1 MDADKRGGNGA
12 AGYVVLNGQQ
22 IFGGQDS
29 ASGIFTGARWANGG
43 RVAMPPRSLRLNA
56 GDTIDFVVGSNGAP
70 DNDLT
75 ALNAIVRR
83 VPTFTISAPATSVAG
98 QDVTVTVDGPAT
110 LTAVALRRDGMN
122 VGTDRVAPFQFVLKN
137 LTAGV
142 YELQAEGLAGG
153 ILAPSNTLSLT
164 VNDAPAST
172 LARRGDS
179 TTTDVTTAV
188 GSTYKC
194 ITTGTWDRADIW
206 RRSSD
211 GGSGVP
217 GPNDVAIIPD
227 NVEVT
232 LDGNRTVRKLFAAGR
247 VRGQAGTTIRELSA
261 TEQLGISGSLSDLTV
276 KIPVGSVLTNVKGSA
291 FFENIKVENDGE
303 MVISKSLFAVG
314 GSVANRGAVTLRTP
328 PAQGGPVILS
338 APTIMLAGTVRM
350 GPGVAIAGRLIGL
363 DGSTLIGNDG
373 STLIGNDGSTLI
385 GNDGSTLIG
394 LDGSTLIG
402 NDGSTLIGNDGST
415 LIGNDG
421 STLIGNDGSTLVG
434 NDGASLGQ
442 VNAAALIGN
451 DGSTRPAPFVE
462 SVNGTPSGSVGISS
476 TNSVLSGNCNFI
488 GNVALNGG
496 YLLPGASPGT
506 MVVAGNLSLSA
517 NTTTVLEVGGGS
529 TQPAASDRLSVLGS
543 ANLGGNLIVRTVN
556 GFTPA
561 ANDNIPLLTYS
572 AVNGNFASVTS
583 NAQIAFGPDGA
594 TVRVNGANPPAP
606 KALNISTRMRVETG
620 ENVLIAGFI
629 ITGSVPKKVIL
640 RGLGP
645 SLPVNG
651 KLANP
656 TLSLDGGAVVNDD
669 WRSTQQAEII
679 ATTIPPTSD
688 LESAIVA
695 TLNPGPHTAILSGR
709 NNGTGV
715 GLVEVYDL
723 DSGVPAQLAN
733 ISTRGFVQTEEN
745 VMIGG
750 FIVGGTFPA
759 KVLLR
764 AIGPSLP
771 VAGKL
776 ADPVLELVNANGNII
791 TNDNWRATQEAEITA
806 TTVPPTD
813 DRESAIVATL
823 SPGNYTAIVRG
834 KDGTTGVA
842 LVEGFVLQ

>member
-1 MDADKRGGNGA
+1 M
-12 AGYVVLNGQQ
+12 
-22 IFGGQDS
+22 
-29 ASGIFTGARWANGG
+29 
-43 RVAMPPRSLRLNA
+43 
-56 GDTIDFVVGSNGAP
+56 
-70 DNDLT
+70 
-75 ALNAIVRR
+75 
-83 VPTFTISAPATSVAG
+83 
-98 QDVTVTVDGPAT
+98 
-110 LTAVALRRDGMN
+110 
-122 VGTDRVAPFQFVLKN
+122 
-137 LTAGV
+137 
-142 YELQAEGLAGG
+142 
-153 ILAPSNTLSLT
+153 
-164 VNDAPAST
+164 NDAPAAAI
-172 LARRGDS
+172 ARRGG
-179 TTTDVTTAV
+179 TTPDAIAAA
-188 GSTYKC
+188 GSTYDC
-194 ITTGTWDRADIW
+194 ITSGTWDRADIW
-206 RRSSD
+206 RRRSD

-217 GPNDVAIIPD
+217 GPNDTVILPSS
-227 NVEVT
+227 VQVV
-232 LDGNRTVRKLFAAGR
+232 LDTSRTVRKIFSEGRIAGPS
-247 VRGQAGTTIRELSA
+247 GSTNLELSA
-261 TEQLGISGSLSDLTV
+261 TEQLSIAGLIRDLTI
-276 KIPVGSVLTNVKGSA
+276 KIPAGSVLTNVKGSA
-291 FFENIKVENDGE
+291 FFENVKVENDGE
-303 MVISKSLFAVG
+303 MVISKSLFASG

-328 PAQGGPVILS
+328 PAQGGPVILA
-338 APTIMLAGTVRM
+338 APTLMLAGTVRL
-350 GPGVAIAGRLIGL
+350 GPGVALAGRLIGL
-363 DGSTLIGNDG
+363 DGGTLISNDG
-373 STLIGNDGSTLI
+373 STLIS
-385 GNDGSTLIG
+385 
-394 LDGSTLIG
+394 
-402 NDGSTLIGNDGST
+402 
-415 LIGNDG
+415 
-421 STLIGNDGSTLVG
+421 NDGSTLVG
-434 NDGASLGQ
+434 NDGASLIGLDGGTLISNDGSTLISNDGSTLVGNDGGSLVGNDGASLVGNDGASLGQ
-442 VNAAALIGN
+442 INAAALISN
-451 DGSTRPAPFVE
+451 DGSTRPAPFIE

-488 GNVALNGG
+488 GDVALNGG
-496 YLLPGASPGT
+496 YLLPGSSPGT

-517 NTTTVLEVGGGS
+517 NSTTVLEVGGGS

-572 AVNGNFASVTS
+572 AVNGNFNTITS
-583 NAQIAFGPDGA
+583 NAQLALGPNGA
-594 TVRVNGANPPAP
+594 TAQVNGANPPSP

-620 ENVLIAGFI
+620 DNVLIAGFI
-629 ITGSVPKKVIL
+629 VTGSVPKKVIL

-669 WRSTQQAEII
+669 WRSSQEAEII

-695 TLNPGPHTAILSGR
+695 TLSPGPHTAILSGK

-723 DSGVPAQLAN
+723 DSGAPAQLAN

-791 TNDNWRATQEAEITA
+791 SNDNWRATQEAEIIA

-813 DRESAIVATL
+813 DREAAIVATL

-834 KDGTTGVA
+834 KDNTTGVG
-842 LVEGFVLQ
+842 LVEGFNIQ